1 MPAPP
6 PPGAVT
12 DDAPA
17 LAGAAPVGAEPVEAA
32 AVEAA
37 AVESAPAEVVPAGR
51 ALDRTK
57 LLAARY
63 KAAMLRPYLATAL
76 YALSVV
82 PSRHLATMGVDRR
95 WRLYVSPEFVAG
107 HSVEEL
113 AGVWVHEV
121 AHLLRD
127 HHGRADRL
135 AHADRDDHHRVNLA
149 QDLSLIH
156 I

>member
-1 MPAPP
+1 MTDTPPATADPP
-6 PPGAVT
+6 VIEPATEPATEPP
-12 DDAPA
+12 
-17 LAGAAPVGAEPVEAA
+17 AA
-32 AVEAA
+32 
-37 AVESAPAEVVPAGR
+37 

-63 KAAMLRPYLATAL
+63 RAAMQRPYLATAL

-95 WRLYVSPEFVAG
+95 WRLYVSPEFVDG

-121 AHLLRD
+121 AHL
-127 HHGRADRL
+127 
-135 AHADRDDHHRVNLA
+135 
-149 QDLSLIH
+149 SLIH